1 MKGEACG
8 AGAFAEIVQNTYG
21 WNVMKPAAIDKEMW
35 DEIYNVY
42 VKDKFEL
49 GVQKYFETQNPAAL
63 EEITAVMM
71 ETIRKGM
78 WQATEQQIADIARL
92 HTDLVNKYKPSCSG
106 FVCDNAKLRQFIA
119 SKTDAQSAEQYTQ
132 HINQIREAAA
142 SGDRKSMV
150 MKKEDVSSGAQSQTN
165 VLNNAIVAA
174 VVALAVIVLIWLV
187 RHRRKKM
194 RE

>member
-1 MKGEACG
+1 M
-8 AGAFAEIVQNTYG
+8 
-21 WNVMKPAAIDKEMW
+21 
-35 DEIYNVY
+35 
-42 VKDKFEL
+42 
-49 GVQKYFETQNPAAL
+49 
-63 EEITAVMM
+63 
-71 ETIRKGM
+71 
-78 WQATEQQIADIARL
+78 
-92 HTDLVNKYKPSCSG
+92 NKYKPSCSG